1 MQVFTSVIVLGL
13 CFAAFIITDIRGY
26 KERKINSMIS
36 LANVVGTN
44 SVSAL
49 EFLDNDAAQDIL
61 SNLKKVSPEIVHATI
76 LDKKGNIFATYSRT
90 ASDTFRFRQPP
101 ADTKFEFLGNGLLV
115 YNNIVDNN
123 AIVGTVCLQVEL
135 SELATIKNQKYQI
148 AIILLII
155 GIGLAF
161 IIALIVQ
168 GYISR
173 RLLYLV
179 NVMNQVGKTGD
190 YTNHVV
196 VDGKDEI
203 NALSF
208 VFNNLMNQI
217 QESHKKKDD
226 FIGIAS
232 HELRTPLTSIKAYL
246 QVLDEIETRQPN
258 KKYIE
263 KTIENVN
270 KLLQL
275 ILDLLDVSKIQ
286 SGQLELDI
294 SEFNVDT
301 LIDET
306 LASYQIV
313 SPNHKIIREGIP
325 IEQTVVAD
333 KQRIEQ
339 VLINLLSNA
348 VKYSPDE
355 HTVIVNTSKTNSELT
370 ISIKD
375 FGIGIPKEEQIKVF
389 ERFYRRK
396 DLSNHISGFGLG
408 LYICQDIIKRHHGKI
423 WIESDGKGAVFY
435 FSLPLKPVLAEALP
449 A

>member
-1 MQVFTSVIVLGL
+1 MQVFTSVMVLGL
-13 CFAAFIITDIRGY
+13 CFAAFIITDIKGY
-26 KERKINSMIS
+26 KERKISSMIS

-44 SVSAL
+44 SISAI

-61 SNLKKVSPEIVHATI
+61 LNLKKVSPEIIHATI
-76 LDKKGNIFATYSRT
+76 LDNKGNAFATYSKT
-90 ASDTFRFRQPP
+90 GADTFRFHAPP
-101 ADTKFEFLGNGLLV
+101 AGEKFEFLGEQLLV
-115 YNNIVDNN
+115 YNNIVANN
-123 AIVGTVCLQVEL
+123 AIIGTVCLQVEL
-135 SELATIKNQKYQI
+135 SELAAIKKQKYQI
-148 AIILLII
+148 AIVLLIL

-179 NVMNQVGKTGD
+179 NVMNQVSKTGD
-190 YTNHVV
+190 YTKHVV
-196 VDGKDEI
+196 VDGRDEI
-203 NALSF
+203 NTLSF

-246 QVLDEIETRQPN
+246 QVLDEIETKQPN
-258 KKYIE
+258 KKYVE

-294 SEFNVDT
+294 SEFDIDT

-306 LASYQIV
+306 ISSYQIV
-313 SPNHKIIREGIP
+313 SPNHEIIRGGMRID
-325 IEQTVVAD
+325 QTISGD
-333 KQRIEQ
+333 RQRIEQ
-339 VLINLLSNA
+339 VFINLLSNA
-348 VKYSPDE
+348 VKYSPGA
-355 HTVIVNTSKTNSELT
+355 HKIIVHTSKTGSELI
-370 ISIKD
+370 ISVTD
-375 FGIGIPKEEQIKVF
+375 FGIGIPKEEQAKVF

-408 LYICQDIIKRHHGKI
+408 LYICQDIIKRHQGKI
-423 WIESDGKGAVFY
+423 WIESEGKGAAFY
-435 FSLPLKPVLAEALP
+435 FSLPLSPVLTAAVP
-449 A
+449 V